1 MSKLIS
7 SQLPPQEFST
17 DVDNILVDKSRKDH
31 SSLESVINGLYDH
44 AAQHTIIK
52 KCRIIVIIS

>member
-17 DVDNILVDKSRKDH
+17 DVDNIIVDNSRKDH
-31 SSLESVINGLYDH
+31 ISLEPMISGLSDH
-44 AAQHTIIK
+44 AAQ
-52 KCRIIVIIS
+52 RIVIKNVELLS